1 MNLRPAT
8 GGFTLIELMFTTVL
22 ISVLGLIIYSLLNTG
37 MVLGAK
43 NTAVNTAHQQARV
56 AMLEMLQELH
66 SSVSLPALANASG
79 TPYPSPVP
87 VSAEGITFQQWSS
100 GPHKILSG
108 GSGSNGDYTMNDR
121 IIHIRVTGASSAAPV
136 VGQRLIIPT
145 HQIEGDVTAVS
156 GTTSNLSVTMDN
168 FLVSPGTSN
177 SYQLPDGSWAVH
189 TLPVAIN
196 GTGSAIGDIVCMIT
210 ERCSYTVANN
220 ALNWARRGL
229 PSRSIVN
236 DVTNNTPFST
246 PATPA
251 GAPYNR
257 VVAAIDL
264 STADLQ
270 YNNRGFRSAN
280 ILLNGQVPIKTQ
292 LTHYQ

>member
-1 MNLRPAT
+1 MKLSTSTR
-8 GGFTLIELMFTTVL
+8 GFTLIELMFTTVL
-22 ISVLGLIIYSLLNTG
+22 IGVLGLIIYSLLNTG

-56 AMLEMLQELH
+56 AMLEMLQNLH
-66 SSVSLPALANASG
+66 SSVSVPALADASG

-87 VSAEGITFQQWSS
+87 ASAEGIAFQQWRS
-100 GPHKILSG
+100 GPHKILPG
-108 GSGSNGDYTMNDR
+108 GSGPSGDYTTSDNT
-121 IIHIRVTGASSAAPV
+121 IHINVTGGSPAAPT

-156 GTTSNLSVTMDN
+156 GNANNLSVTMDN
-168 FLVSPGTSN
+168 FLVPLGTAS
-177 SYQLPDGSWAVH
+177 SYQLPGGGWAIH
-189 TLPVAIN
+189 ALPIAIS
-196 GTGSAIGDIVCMIT
+196 GTGSALGDIVCFIT
-210 ERCSYTVANN
+210 DRCAYTVANN
-220 ALNWARRGL
+220 ALSWRKQGVRV
-229 PSRSIVN
+229 IVN
-236 DVTNNTPFST
+236 DITNNTPFST
-246 PATPA
+246 PPTPA

-270 YNNRGFRSAN
+270 YNNRGFKSAN
-280 ILLNGQVPIKTQ
+280 ILLNGQVPMKAQ

>member
-1 MNLRPAT
+1 MKLSPTTR
-8 GGFTLIELMFTTVL
+8 GFTLIELMFTTVL
-22 ISVLGLIIYSLLNTG
+22 IGVLGLIIYSLLNTG

-56 AMLEMLQELH
+56 AMLEMLQDLH
-66 SSVSLPALANASG
+66 SSVSLPALADASG

-87 VSAEGITFQQWSS
+87 ASAEGIAFQQWRS
-100 GPHKILSG
+100 GPHKILPG
-108 GSGSNGDYTMNDR
+108 GSGPGGDYTTNDAT
-121 IIHIRVTGASSAAPV
+121 IHITVTGASLPF
-136 VGQRLIIPT
+136 VGERLIIPT

-156 GTTSNLSVTMDN
+156 GNAANFSVTMDN
-168 FLVSPGTSN
+168 FLVALGTPS
-177 SYQLPDGSWAVH
+177 SYQLPGGGWAIH
-189 TLPVAIN
+189 ALPIAIS
-196 GTGSAIGDIVCMIT
+196 GTGSALGDIVCFIT
-210 ERCSYTVANN
+210 DRCSYTVANN
-220 ALNWARRGL
+220 ALSWRKQGVRV
-229 PSRSIVN
+229 IVN

-246 PATPA
+246 PTTPA

-270 YNNRGFRSAN
+270 YNNRGFKSAN
-280 ILLNGQVPIKTQ
+280 ILLNGQVPIKAQ

>member
-1 MNLRPAT
+1 MKLCHSNRGYTLVELV
-8 GGFTLIELMFTTVL
+8 FTSAL

-56 AMLEMLQELH
+56 AMLEMLRDLH
-66 SSVSLPALANASG
+66 SSVSVPALANATG

-87 VSAEGITFQQWSS
+87 ASAEGIAFQQWRS

-108 GSGSNGDYTMNDR
+108 GSGPNGDYTTNDN
-121 IIHIRVTGASSAAPV
+121 IIHLKVTGASLAPT
-136 VGQRLIIPT
+136 VGARLILPT

-156 GTTSNLSVTMDN
+156 GNNNNLSVTMDN
-168 FLVSPGTSN
+168 FLVPPGTPG
-177 SYQLPDGSWAVH
+177 SYQLPSGGWAIH
-189 TLPVAIN
+189 TLPIAIN
-196 GTGSAIGDIVCMIT
+196 GTGSALGDIVCFIT
-210 ERCSYTVANN
+210 DRCSYTVANN
-220 ALNWARRGL
+220 ALSWRKQGVRV
-229 PSRSIVN
+229 IVN
-236 DVTNNTPFST
+236 DITSNTPFST
-246 PATPA
+246 PLTPA

-280 ILLNGQVPIKTQ
+280 ILLNGQVPIKAQ
-292 LTHYQ
+292 LTYYQ

>member
-1 MNLRPAT
+1 MKLST
-8 GGFTLIELMFTTVL
+8 GSRGFKLIEIMFTTVL
-22 ISVLGLIIYSLLNTG
+22 ISVLGLIIYSLLNSG
-37 MVLGAK
+37 LVLGAK

-56 AMLEMLQELH
+56 AMLEMLRDLH
-66 SSVSLPALANASG
+66 SSVSVPALANATG

-87 VSAEGITFQQWSS
+87 ASCEGIAFQQWRS

-108 GSGSNGDYTMNDR
+108 GTGANGDYTTSDST
-121 IIHIRVTGASSAAPV
+121 IHLKITGATSAAPT
-136 VGQRLIIPT
+136 VGERLIIPT

-156 GTTSNLSVTMDN
+156 GNSSNLSVTMDN
-168 FLVSPGTSN
+168 FLVAPGTPS
-177 SYQLPDGSWAVH
+177 SYQLPGGGWAIH
-189 TLPVAIN
+189 TLPKAIS
-196 GTGSAIGDIVCMIT
+196 GTASALGDIVCFIT
-210 ERCSYTVANN
+210 DRCSYTVANN
-220 ALNWARRGL
+220 ALSWRKQGVRV
-229 PSRSIVN
+229 IVN
-236 DVTNNTPFST
+236 DITNNTPFST
-246 PATPA
+246 PLTPA

-280 ILLNGQVPIKTQ
+280 ILLNGQVPIKAQ